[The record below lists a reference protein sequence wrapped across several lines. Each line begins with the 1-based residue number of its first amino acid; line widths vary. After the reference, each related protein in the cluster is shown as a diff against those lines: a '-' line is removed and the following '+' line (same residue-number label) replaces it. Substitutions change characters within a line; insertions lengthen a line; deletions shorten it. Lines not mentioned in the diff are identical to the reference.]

1 MENDLEEV
9 RVNMRSWLFGDNI
22 RRVVVLDPA
31 QLMTKMGTRNCWGD
45 DPVHPLPAV
54 YEELAKLVLSTVQQG
69 QTREQARDGRLQAQ
83 PPHWRQPGLA

>member
-1 MENDLEEV
+1 MENDLQEV

-22 RRVVVLDPA
+22 RRVVVLAPA
-31 QLMTKMGTRNCWGD
+31 QLMTSMGTRNCWGD
-45 DPVHPLPAV
+45 DPDLLPAV

-83 PPHWRQPGLA
+83 PPHWRLPGLA